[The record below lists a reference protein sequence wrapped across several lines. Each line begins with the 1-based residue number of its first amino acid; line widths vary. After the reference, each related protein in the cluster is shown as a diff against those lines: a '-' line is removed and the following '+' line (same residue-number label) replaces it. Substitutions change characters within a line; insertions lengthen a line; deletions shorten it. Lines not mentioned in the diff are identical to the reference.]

1 MAVIDDDIL
10 GTLLREAGDS
20 FTLPPSGAADIRQRV
35 VRGDDESAAAARQ
48 IAFDLGDTGSPNR
61 LSLRRT
67 MRSHRLLAAAASL
80 VILAGVAAIGV
91 AVGTGSP
98 GTKPSSS
105 TSAIRHLPLSSPGQ
119 EKGTATT
126 PSTTAPSF
134 SVTPQAGAG
143 TSGGTASTGTSGGA
157 ALNAPP
163 TASAAPAPTA
173 PNLPDDAVGQ
183 SARIEQTGSLDLKV
197 PKGALTNTM
206 TKLTNL
212 AAFYSGFVSNSQ
224 TQTGATS
231 ATGSPS
237 GSVTLEVPVANF
249 PAVLKTAKSMGS
261 TTQLSTKATDVT
273 GQYVDLQQRI
283 TALQASRQQYLT
295 IMAKATS
302 IGDVLAVQAQLDSL
316 QSQIEQLQGQLQVLT
331 SETAYSTLTVAVSEA
346 TAGHHHR
353 GPAAPSGLDKAWH
366 DSVHGF
372 VNGVEWLVRGA
383 GPTLFVLLIL
393 GVLLV
398 GGRLLWRRVQRHNL

>member
-20 FTLPPSGAADIRQRV
+20 FALPPSGAAEILERV
-35 VRGDDESAAAARQ
+35 VRGDDESAAAAQQ
-48 IAFDLGDTGSPNR
+48 IAFDLDDTTSTSR
-61 LSLRRT
+61 ASLRRT
-67 MRSHRLLAAAASL
+67 IRSHRLLAVAASV
-80 VILAGVAAIGV
+80 VILAGVAAIGL
-91 AVGTGSP
+91 AVGSGSP
-98 GTKPSSS
+98 APKSV
-105 TSAIRHLPLSSPGQ
+105 SAGPAIGHLPALAAPPRENGAAS
-119 EKGTATT
+119 T
-126 PSTTAPSF
+126 PSTTTPLF
-134 SVTPQAGAG
+134 SGVAPQAQAG
-143 TSGGTASTGTSGGA
+143 STGASTGAGGA
-157 ALNAPP
+157 ALGAPP
-163 TASAAPAPTA
+163 AATAAPTPTT
-173 PNLPDDAVGQ
+173 PNLPNDAVGQ

-224 TQTGATS
+224 TETGATS
-231 ATGSPS
+231 PTGSPS

-283 TALQASRQQYLT
+283 TALEASRQQYLT
-295 IMAKATS
+295 IMAKATT

-331 SETAYSTLTVAVSEA
+331 SETAYSTLTVTVNEA
-346 TAGHHHR
+346 TPGHHHS
-353 GPAAPSGLDKAWH
+353 PAAAPSGIAKAWH